1 MTIVE
6 RAIEKLRRAGAQP
19 AGAPPKVVGALVHE
33 ADPGLPAVA
42 PSRRIRVDR
51 DALRLAGYLPES
63 SRDRQFADHYR
74 QIKRPLIA
82 KAFGGPTPGP
92 SPRLIMMASALP
104 GDGKT
109 FTSINLA
116 MSMARERDI
125 SVVLV
130 DADVPKPHVSRIF
143 GVNNEIGLMEALNDP
158 TLDVESLLLPTD
170 VGSLSILPAGRTHE
184 GATELL
190 ASARMAAI
198 VARLL
203 ARNPHRI
210 VLFDSPPLL
219 VSSESRALAS
229 IAGQVVLVVR
239 NGATPRDAVLQTID
253 ELGEGKDISLVL
265 NQGRVSNGGGY
276 YYGYGYGNDES
287 GASQARTD

>member
-6 RAIEKLRRAGAQP
+6 RAIEKLRRANAVPLTP
-19 AGAPPKVVGALVHE
+19 APRAVGALVSDISSG
-33 ADPGLPAVA
+33 APTVT
-42 PSRRIRVDR
+42 PSRRIHIDR
-51 DALRLAGYLPES
+51 NALRLAGYLPES

-82 KAFGGPTPGP
+82 KGAASASGAIGP

-116 MSMARERDI
+116 LSMSSERDI

-143 GVNNEIGLMEALNDP
+143 GVEDEPGLMEALTDAA
-158 TLDVESLLLPTD
+158 VEAESLLLPTD
-170 VGSLSILPAGRTHE
+170 VGSLSILPAGRTTE

-190 ASARMAAI
+190 ASTRMATI
-198 VARLL
+198 VNQLL
-203 ARNPHRI
+203 VRNPNRI

-219 VSSESRALAS
+219 VSSESRALAA

-239 NGATPRDAVLQTID
+239 HGATPRDAVRAAID
-253 ELGEGKDISLVL
+253 ELGKAKDISLIL
-265 NQGRVSNGGGY
+265 NQGRVRAGGS
-276 YYGYGYGNDES
+276 YYGGDYAKPES
-287 GASQARTD
+287 GAD